1 MVSVIALILITV
13 AVAFFTL
20 IERKVLAYI
29 HMRKGPNKPGAA
41 GLLVPFADAAKL
53 FTKQN
58 RTPTLANTTLFH
70 TIILLVMGVPMLLWF
85 TAPLRRYAY
94 DMTVMILIALAV
106 SRIGVYGTLGA
117 GWARNS
123 KYSFV
128 GGIRAVAHTTS
139 YEVSLTV
146 IILGSVI
153 FFYFDLG
160 QEKSVMAAGWLAPLA
175 CMIVVRV
182 LAETNRSPFD
192 FAEGESE
199 LVSGFN
205 TEYARVLFTILFL
218 AEYMSILFISILTSI
233 VYLRAGYTDLLAA
246 TILVRFIYVWAR
258 GTLPRFRYD
267 QLMYLAWKA
276 FLPTGLCFLILG
288 VILSRDER
296 P

>member
-1 MVSVIALILITV
+1 MASVIALVLIMV

-20 IERKVLAYI
+20 MERKVLAYI
-29 HMRKGPNKPGAA
+29 HLRKGPNKPGPA
-41 GLLVPFADAAKL
+41 GLLVPFADAVKL

-70 TIILLVMGVPMLLWF
+70 TIMLLVIGVPILLWF
-85 TAPLRRYAY
+85 TAPLRRHAY
-94 DMTVMILIALAV
+94 DMSAMILIILAV
-106 SRIGVYGTLGA
+106 AGAGVYGTLGA

-128 GGIRAVAHTTS
+128 GGIRAVAQTIS

-146 IILGSVI
+146 VILGSVLY
-153 FFYFDLG
+153 FYFDLG
-160 QEKSVMAAGWLAPLA
+160 QEKFIMAAGWLAPLA
-175 CMIVVRV
+175 LMIVVRV

-205 TEYARVLFTILFL
+205 TEYSRVLFTILFL
-218 AEYMSILFISILTSI
+218 AEYMSILFMSLLSSI
-233 VYLRAGYTDLLAA
+233 VYLRAGYTDLLTA
-246 TILVRFIYVWAR
+246 TMLMRFAYVWAR

-267 QLMYLAWKA
+267 QLIYLAWKA
-276 FLPTGLCFLILG
+276 FLPTGLSFLFLG
-288 VILSRDER
+288 VLL
-296 P
+296 